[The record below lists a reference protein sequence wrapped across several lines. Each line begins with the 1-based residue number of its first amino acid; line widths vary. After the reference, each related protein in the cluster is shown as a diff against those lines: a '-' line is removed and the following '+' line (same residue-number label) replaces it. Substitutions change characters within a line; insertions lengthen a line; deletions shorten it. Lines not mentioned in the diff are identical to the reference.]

1 MLYSSRQSS
10 FYSGPWWSLLSETT
24 RVFFLLLWAT
34 TDLSFIK
41 TGFISVTFPLPLC
54 RLWSNWLP
62 RGQSESYQGYPL
74 SLPTYTSGTY
84 ILVLK
89 LWSQFSSFLS
99 LSEYV
104 WTLSVSFYLSL
115 SPSCLFFPL
124 CQNRFF
130 HSFDVTVLVMLSF
143 CSHSSGQSLSAP
155 SVNLPFQTYQRLTS
169 SIITSSS

>member
-10 FYSGPWWSLLSETT
+10 SYSGPWWSLLSETT
-24 RVFFLLLWAT
+24 RGFLLLWAT

-74 SLPTYTSGTY
+74 PLPTYTSGTY
-84 ILVLK
+84 LLVLK

-99 LSEYV
+99 LCEYV
-104 WTLSVSFYLSL
+104 WTLSVSFYSI
-115 SPSCLFFPL
+115 C
-124 CQNRFF
+124 RFLLLA
-130 HSFDVTVLVMLSF
+130 SF
-143 CSHSSGQSLSAP
+143 SHSVKIASFTLLTSLYLSCYLSAHTLQ
-155 SVNLPFQTYQRLTS
+155 VNHSLLLL
-169 SIITSSS
+169 SIFLFRPTNV

>member
-10 FYSGPWWSLLSETT
+10 SYSGPWWSLLSETT

-124 CQNRFF
+124 FWRHCTCHVIFLLTLFR
-130 HSFDVTVLVMLSF
+130 SITLCSF
-143 CSHSSGQSLSAP
+143 CQSSFSDLP
-155 SVNLPFQTYQRLTS
+155 TFNLLNHHKVPWLY
-169 SIITSSS
+169 

>member
-1 MLYSSRQSS
+1 MLYSSRQSHLIVGLGEA
-10 FYSGPWWSLLSETT
+10 YCLKQPG
-24 RVFFLLLWAT
+24 FFLLLWAT

-104 WTLSVSFYLSL
+104 WTLSVSFYSI
-115 SPSCLFFPL
+115 C
-124 CQNRFF
+124 RFLLLA
-130 HSFDVTVLVMLSF
+130 SF
-143 CSHSSGQSLSAP
+143 SHSVKIASFTLLTSLYLSCYLSAHTLQ
-155 SVNLPFQTYQRLTS
+155 VNHSLLLL
-169 SIITSSS
+169 SIFLFRPTNV

>member
-1 MLYSSRQSS
+1 MGLGEAYCLKQP
-10 FYSGPWWSLLSETT
+10 G
-24 RVFFLLLWAT
+24 FFLLLWAT

-104 WTLSVSFYLSL
+104 WTLSVSFYSI
-115 SPSCLFFPL
+115 C
-124 CQNRFF
+124 RFLLLA
-130 HSFDVTVLVMLSF
+130 SF
-143 CSHSSGQSLSAP
+143 SHSVKIASFTLLTSLYLSCYLSAHTLQ
-155 SVNLPFQTYQRLTS
+155 VNHSLLLL
-169 SIITSSS
+169 SIFLFRPTNV